1 MTSTIW
7 LRGTLRSGMAME
19 SVFQFS
25 ECYIIVSIGG
35 LEKLPP
41 FAYIKTK

>member
-1 MTSTIW
+1 VPGGKRYRRNYAGNETN
-7 LRGTLRSGMAME
+7 
-19 SVFQFS
+19 FQFS